1 MPPLTVAHNNLLSNL
16 LDLEHL
22 KVAMAN
28 SDKIN
33 SSLNFNPST
42 TNSSTT
48 TTACLRDKTNNNQH
62 LDDVLRQFDT
72 LNITSSS
79 FAFAGTNHAIKNNI
93 NSKSYCC

>member
-48 TTACLRDKTNNNQH
+48 ACLRDQTNNNQH

-79 FAFAGTNHAIKNNI
+79 FAFAGTNHAIKNKI
-93 NSKSYCC
+93 NSKCKCC